1 MSAAVLSPTIANKAT
16 DAQEDRRRMK
26 LLQVVSSALALL
38 EEEEFEFPLA
48 RFPSSLTA
56 CGSSLSYYTPNVFCV
71 PSVPLA
77 ESPDVLKCDPLRQHA
92 STPTSIQIAPDANL
106 VLQNSTKAH
115 WSTKT
120 DHKSKVEKRVH
131 FATDHAIKRLDEE
144 RERPTLSD
152 EECMNCWWGR
162 EFLSSIKQG
171 AQQVVE
177 SCRNS
182 SKGSKLVQRT
192 IEYTRDLVER
202 VANENSPSH
211 QTYPRR
217 ESVLF
222 EESARDVDRLVQ
234 WCRDAHARRG
244 LEVFLTRGSV
254 ERIERRNRN
263 IRASIVQAHI
273 SGMASEQIAILASEG
288 SLADRMYARM
298 MGIADAQS
306 LVV

>member
-1 MSAAVLSPTIANKAT
+1 MSAAVLPPTIANKAT

-56 CGSSLSYYTPNVFCV
+56 CGSSLSYYTPNAFCV

-77 ESPDVLKCDPLRQHA
+77 ESPDVLKCDPLRQQA
-92 STPTSIQIAPDANL
+92 STPTSIHIAPGANL
-106 VLQNSTKAH
+106 AFQNSTKAD
-115 WSTKT
+115 WSTNQ
-120 DHKSKVEKRVH
+120 KSKVEKRVQ
-131 FATDHAIKRLDEE
+131 FTTDHAIKRLDEE
-144 RERPTLSD
+144 RERLTLSD

-211 QTYPRR
+211 QRYPRR

-244 LEVFLTRGSV
+244 LEVFLGRGSA
-254 ERIERRNRN
+254 ERIERRNRS

-273 SGMASEQIAILASEG
+273 SGMTSEQIAVLSSEG